1 MTERVV
7 SMETRLMTALAA
19 NFEPEGSVSRLCREL
34 GISRDSYYR
43 LRARFA
49 AGGAVGAAGPVPAAE
64 HLARPD
70 HGGHGRADRGPR
82 GELAAEGWDA
92 GARSIGARLRAR
104 GLIPPSDRTI
114 HRVLVRAGLI
124 AAQPRKRPRSSFRR
138 FEAARPNQMWQ
149 LDGTHWRLADETSVT
164 IIRLEDDHSR
174 KIMATR
180 AAVSEN
186 SADAWQT
193 MLTAMGRHGAP
204 AAVLSDGGSAF
215 TDRRR
220 RGGLNNFEALLR
232 AHRIYPI
239 VSSPQ
244 HPQTCGKK
252 EREWATCARWL
263 AAHPAADDL
272 AGLQRQLDIYDAV
285 YNADRPHQA
294 LGGNTP
300 DQRYA
305 ATAKD
310 GPADRALPGPV
321 RCTRAKVTTAGAVGL
336 GNRYATSV
344 GTQWAHTVVD
354 VVRDNLDVV
363 IIHNHHIIKTL
374 RIDPQRRYQ
383 PSRGQTQPPP
393 LLSDMS

>member
-1 MTERVV
+1 MTERVI

-49 AGGAVGAAGPVPAAE
+49 AEGLSGLLDRSRRPNTSPGQTTADMAERIVAA
-64 HLARPD
+64 
-70 HGGHGRADRGPR
+70 R

-114 HRVLVRAGLI
+114 HRVLVRAGLV

-215 TDRRR
+215 TDRRH
-220 RGGLNNFEALLR
+220 RGGLNSFEALLR
-232 AHRIYPI
+232 AHGIYPI

-272 AGLQRQLDIYDAV
+272 AGRQRQLDIYDAV

-305 ATAKD
+305 ATTKD

-363 IIHNHHIIKTL
+363 IIHNDHIIKTL

-383 PSRGQTQPPP
+383 PNRGQTQPPP